1 MHAKESCIQDFVAFH
16 SLADLDLIK
25 LSPIAFNTLAETTLS
40 SDFCHLLES
49 LAVSL
54 NPSEY
59 EVTLQE
65 FVIRA
70 LTRPIDPLELSLS
83 DRLYG
88 DVDVDVDPLSLDSPN
103 ILPDGSDRF
112 AFEVDALRQQLFESQ
127 QLSSELSQRL
137 TQLRS
142 EQPFRIVKN
151 P

>member
-16 SLADLDLIK
+16 SLSDLDLIRI
-25 LSPIAFNTLAETTLS
+25 SPIAFNTLAETTLS

-59 EVTLQE
+59 EMTLQE

-88 DVDVDVDPLSLDSPN
+88 DVDPLSLDSPN